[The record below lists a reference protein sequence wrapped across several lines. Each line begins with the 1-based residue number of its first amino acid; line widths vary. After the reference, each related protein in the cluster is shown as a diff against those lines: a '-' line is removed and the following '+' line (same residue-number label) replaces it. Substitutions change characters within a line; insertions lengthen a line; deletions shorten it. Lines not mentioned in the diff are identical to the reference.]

1 MNYKFILLFILI
13 LSGCLYEPALQNK
26 NYNFSFDSISHEGE
40 NNINEIVKSN
50 LSKKTSG
57 IKKYDINFTTKKE
70 REVISSNAKG
80 DPTIYKLKIYL
91 NYVVFNNGDEFLKD
105 TIEKQTTYNNIT
117 DKFELNKFEKN
128 ILNSISENISD
139 EILIN
144 IISRE

>member
-26 NYNFSFDSISHEGE
+26 KYNFSFDSISHEGE

-91 NYVVFNNGDEFLKD
+91 NYVVFNN
-105 TIEKQTTYNNIT
+105 
-117 DKFELNKFEKN
+117 
-128 ILNSISENISD
+128 
-139 EILIN
+139 
-144 IISRE
+144 

>member
-1 MNYKFILLFILI
+1 MNYKFILIFILI
-13 LSGCLYEPALQNK
+13 LSGCSYEPTLQNK
-26 NYNFSFDSISHEGE
+26 KYNFSFDSISHEGE
-40 NNINEIVKSN
+40 KNINEIVKSN

-57 IKKYDINFTTKKE
+57 IKKYDINFSTRKE

-91 NYVVFNNGDEFLKD
+91 YYVVFKDGEEFLKD

-117 DKFELNKFEKN
+117 DKFELNKFENN

-139 EILIN
+139 EILIA